1 MENTPK
7 KLLHNNKFGN
17 SKRRVLLLVACQG
30 ESHKMTLSHSYSAAV
45 YIFVLVLMPFKETE
59 TCTKRKGERR
69 RRMTPII
76 DVFTVETRNVKLRVK
91 VFRYERTKEK

>member
-1 MENTPK
+1 MNTLNTEIHTRKGQLQRSVENTK

-30 ESHKMTLSHSYSAAV
+30 ESHKTTLSHSYSAAV

-59 TCTKRKGERR
+59 TCTKRQER
-69 RRMTPII
+69 
-76 DVFTVETRNVKLRVK
+76 K
-91 VFRYERTKEK
+91 TKENDTNY